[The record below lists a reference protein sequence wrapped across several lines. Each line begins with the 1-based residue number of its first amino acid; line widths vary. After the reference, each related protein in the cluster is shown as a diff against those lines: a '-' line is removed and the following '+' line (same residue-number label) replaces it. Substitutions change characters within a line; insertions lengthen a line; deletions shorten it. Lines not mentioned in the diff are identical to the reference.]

1 MLSYNHTQ
9 IIKRLIHHKACI
21 SVASGCG
28 DAFPAHPH
36 SDRRKRPVFWV
47 PIQDMRALKASGAI
61 ELGDSGY
68 VVTKSV
74 KRRLEKGRTGHVTS
88 QHYDLQEK
96 DVYLQ
101 NGAKRSA
108 RVNTR
113 LSALD
118 RLAHRTDIDGRP
130 ILQSSFVE
138 AGKHLARDY
147 NASGHG
153 LTTTQHYDGAS
164 VDGGQSSNNS
174 VEDQFIRAA
183 DAKARLKEARDAIGS
198 GLDIAV
204 IAVCCLDQSLDMVER
219 TEKWAKGSGLT
230 LLKMG
235 LSRLADHYGT
245 VAGIHPQYDD

>member
-1 MLSYNHTQ
+1 
-9 IIKRLIHHKACI
+9 
-21 SVASGCG
+21 
-28 DAFPAHPH
+28 
-36 SDRRKRPVFWV
+36 
-47 PIQDMRALKASGAI
+47 MRALKASGAI

-174 VEDQFIRAA
+174 
-183 DAKARLKEARDAIGS
+183 
-198 GLDIAV
+198 
-204 IAVCCLDQSLDMVER
+204 CLDQSLDMVER